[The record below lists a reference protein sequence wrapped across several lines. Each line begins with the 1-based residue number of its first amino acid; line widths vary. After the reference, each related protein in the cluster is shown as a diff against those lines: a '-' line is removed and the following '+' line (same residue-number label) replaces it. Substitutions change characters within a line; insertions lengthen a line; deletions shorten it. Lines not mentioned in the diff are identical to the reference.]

1 MLERTGDE
9 LTDFI
14 EPGIL
19 EHRLDDFP
27 ILLLIQY
34 LEIVSSVP
42 LPGSGEIVS
51 RVLLPGSGEIVS
63 RALLPGSWES
73 VSIDAAVVLDAP

>member
-14 EPGIL
+14 EPGVL

-34 LEIVSSVP
+34 LEIVS
-42 LPGSGEIVS
+42 
-51 RVLLPGSGEIVS
+51 RVLLPGSG
-63 RALLPGSWES
+63 ES